1 MHSSGPQRN
10 DDIHSEQA
18 RLVNAPRKDHK
29 PHLELPSSDVIVTN
43 TVLVLKSLVQ
53 RQLMNSDGHEN
64 KLPTTVVSRL
74 ALLVD
79 DIKHPKSRSCAVWL
93 VGQYACLKTA
103 RIDALDGI
111 AEWAPDVLRR
121 TCKSFPHEVR
131 SFASNHHPGL
141 HAHRSQRSSYRL
153 SA

>member
-10 DDIHSEQA
+10 DDLHSEQA
-18 RLVNAPRKDHK
+18 RLVNAPRKHYK
-29 PHLELPSSDVIVTN
+29 PHLELYLSDVVVTN

-53 RQLMNSDGHEN
+53 RQLMNSDGQEN

-74 ALLVD
+74 AYLID

-93 VGQYACLKTA
+93 VGQYACLKTSK
-103 RIDALDGI
+103 IDALDGI

-121 TCKSFPHEVR
+121 TCKSFPHEVSVIR
-131 SFASNHHPGL
+131 T
-141 HAHRSQRSSYRL
+141 
-153 SA
+153 